1 MSIDQSK
8 IRNFCIIAHIDHG
21 KSTLADRIIEKTG
34 TLTSREMQAQ
44 VLDNMDLERER
55 GITIKSQA
63 VRIIYQAKDGE
74 EYIFNLIDTP
84 GHVDFNY
91 EVSRSLAACD
101 GAILVVDA
109 AQGVEAQTL
118 ANVYLA
124 LDHDLDVLPVINKID
139 LPSARPE
146 EVAQEIEDVI
156 GIEAMDAPRI
166 SAKTGLNIEEVLEQ
180 IVTKI
185 PAPAGDPKAPLKAL
199 IFDALYDSYKGVIVF
214 CRIKEGTVKVG
225 TKIKMMATGAEDL
238 VTEVG
243 YFGAG
248 QFIPCDELSAG
259 MVGYITASIKN
270 VKDTRVGDTIT
281 DAAEPITPEKQAEI
295 ERWLASQPK
304 HQPADSVTE
313 KRSNLLIVF
322 AESLES
328 WVLEKKV
335 DGKEIT
341 PCLNRLLK
349 EKSTLYAPNVL
360 TQVKG
365 GRSIDAQL
373 MICSGLLPLMS
384 GTYSSLYYDN
394 TFYTLQ
400 KAMRW
405 LKHSR
410 SYLLTIDKVSTWN
423 QGAVARSFGTDT
435 IISYHDFKMTEAF
448 GTHKRIGDASFF
460 KQCREKIERGEVW
473 KPGESVYMQFV
484 TYSGHA
490 PFKLP
495 NHLRTITFPA
505 SIPEKA
511 ADYMTTAHYTDKAIG
526 DFVAYLKTL
535 PQYKE
540 TIVVI
545 VGDHEGLASYRQ
557 ELVGNPACRGLVSD
571 KQLTPFIVLN
581 SPVGM
586 RYDKFMGQIDI
597 YPTLLNLMQLDAYRW
612 HGLGQSILDP
622 RKQGV
627 AVGSVMNVEGTG
639 SDKEVERLKEA
650 HTVSDYMLRYDW
662 LKRLD

>member
-1 MSIDQSK
+1 MRQQLWDKTAIIFAVGIFLTFVAFDVIWCMDTTFASFSFFETYATK
-8 IRNFCIIAHIDHG
+8 IIA
-21 KSTLADRIIEKTG
+21 TLALAG
-34 TLTSREMQAQ
+34 VYALTRCRWAQ
-44 VLDNMDLERER
+44 
-55 GITIKSQA
+55 I
-63 VRIIYQAKDGE
+63 
-74 EYIFNLIDTP
+74 
-84 GHVDFNY
+84 
-91 EVSRSLAACD
+91 
-101 GAILVVDA
+101 VVM
-109 AQGVEAQTL
+109 
-118 ANVYLA
+118 A
-124 LDHDLDVLPVINKID
+124 LLDVLLVANLMYFRTYYSAIPASSYLEAGNLADFKASVTDSLRWADIV
-139 LPSARPE
+139 LPLITIATAVMAFRYKTTKRQPLTAVLKWWAAPLAGFALLLTGVNLCKGGFHKSLRSVRQSAYLCS
-146 EVAQEIEDVI
+146 A
-156 GIEAMDAPRI
+156 DAP
-166 SAKTGLNIEEVLEQ
+166 
-180 IVTKI
+180 
-185 PAPAGDPKAPLKAL
+185 
-199 IFDALYDSYKGVIVF
+199 IFSVFGCIWYD
-214 CRIKEGTVKVG
+214 
-225 TKIKMMATGAEDL
+225 
-238 VTEVG
+238 
-243 YFGAG
+243 
-248 QFIPCDELSAG
+248 
-259 MVGYITASIKN
+259 
-270 VKDTRVGDTIT
+270 IT

-304 HQPADSVTE
+304 HQPANSVTE

-373 MICSGLLPLMS
+373 MSCSGLLPLMS

-400 KAMRW
+400 KAMRG

-460 KQCREKIERGEVW
+460 QQCREKIERGEVW

-495 NHLRTITFPA
+495 DHLRTITFPA

-627 AVGSVMNVEGTG
+627 AVGTG

>member
-1 MSIDQSK
+1 MRQQLWDKTAIIFAVGIFLTFVAFDVIWCMDTIFASFSFFETYATK
-8 IRNFCIIAHIDHG
+8 IIA
-21 KSTLADRIIEKTG
+21 TLALAG
-34 TLTSREMQAQ
+34 VYALTRCRWAQ
-44 VLDNMDLERER
+44 
-55 GITIKSQA
+55 I
-63 VRIIYQAKDGE
+63 
-74 EYIFNLIDTP
+74 
-84 GHVDFNY
+84 
-91 EVSRSLAACD
+91 
-101 GAILVVDA
+101 VVM
-109 AQGVEAQTL
+109 
-118 ANVYLA
+118 A
-124 LDHDLDVLPVINKID
+124 LLDVLLVANLMYFRTYYSAIPASSYLEAGNLADFKASVTDSLRWADIV
-139 LPSARPE
+139 LPLITIATAVMAFRYKTTKRQPLTAVLKWWAAPLAGFALLLTGVNLCKGGFHKSLRSVRQSAYLCS
-146 EVAQEIEDVI
+146 A
-156 GIEAMDAPRI
+156 DAP
-166 SAKTGLNIEEVLEQ
+166 
-180 IVTKI
+180 
-185 PAPAGDPKAPLKAL
+185 
-199 IFDALYDSYKGVIVF
+199 IFSVFGCIWYD
-214 CRIKEGTVKVG
+214 
-225 TKIKMMATGAEDL
+225 
-238 VTEVG
+238 
-243 YFGAG
+243 
-248 QFIPCDELSAG
+248 
-259 MVGYITASIKN
+259 
-270 VKDTRVGDTIT
+270 IT

-304 HQPADSVTE
+304 HQPANSVTE

-335 DGKEIT
+335 NGKEIT

-394 TFYTLQ
+394 TFYTIQ
-400 KAMRW
+400 KAMRG

-460 KQCREKIERGEVW
+460 QQCREKIERGEVW

-495 NHLRTITFPA
+495 DHLRTITFPA

-557 ELVGNPACRGLVSD
+557 ELVGNPACRGLVSE

>member
-1 MSIDQSK
+1 MRQQLWDKTAIIFAVGIFLTFVAFDVIWCMDTTFASFSFFETYATK
-8 IRNFCIIAHIDHG
+8 IIA
-21 KSTLADRIIEKTG
+21 TLALAG
-34 TLTSREMQAQ
+34 VYALTRCRWAQ
-44 VLDNMDLERER
+44 
-55 GITIKSQA
+55 I
-63 VRIIYQAKDGE
+63 
-74 EYIFNLIDTP
+74 
-84 GHVDFNY
+84 
-91 EVSRSLAACD
+91 
-101 GAILVVDA
+101 VVM
-109 AQGVEAQTL
+109 
-118 ANVYLA
+118 A
-124 LDHDLDVLPVINKID
+124 LLDVLLVANLMYFRTYYSAIPASSYLEAGNLADFKASVTDSLRWADIV
-139 LPSARPE
+139 LPLITIATAVMAFRYKTTKRQPLTAVLKWWAAPLAGFALLLTGVNLCKGGFHKSLRSVRQSAYLCS
-146 EVAQEIEDVI
+146 A
-156 GIEAMDAPRI
+156 DAP
-166 SAKTGLNIEEVLEQ
+166 
-180 IVTKI
+180 
-185 PAPAGDPKAPLKAL
+185 
-199 IFDALYDSYKGVIVF
+199 IFSVFGCIWYD
-214 CRIKEGTVKVG
+214 
-225 TKIKMMATGAEDL
+225 
-238 VTEVG
+238 
-243 YFGAG
+243 
-248 QFIPCDELSAG
+248 
-259 MVGYITASIKN
+259 
-270 VKDTRVGDTIT
+270 IT
-281 DAAEPITPEKQAEI
+281 DAAEPITPEKQVEI

-400 KAMRW
+400 KAMRG

-460 KQCREKIERGEVW
+460 QQCREKIERGEVW

-495 NHLRTITFPA
+495 DHLRTITFPA

-612 HGLGQSILDP
+612 HGLGQSILDQ

>member
-1 MSIDQSK
+1 MKQQLWDKTAIIFAVGIFLTFVAFDVIWCMDTTFASFSFFETYATK
-8 IRNFCIIAHIDHG
+8 IIA
-21 KSTLADRIIEKTG
+21 TLALAG
-34 TLTSREMQAQ
+34 VYALTRCRWAQ
-44 VLDNMDLERER
+44 
-55 GITIKSQA
+55 I
-63 VRIIYQAKDGE
+63 
-74 EYIFNLIDTP
+74 
-84 GHVDFNY
+84 
-91 EVSRSLAACD
+91 
-101 GAILVVDA
+101 VVM
-109 AQGVEAQTL
+109 
-118 ANVYLA
+118 A
-124 LDHDLDVLPVINKID
+124 LLDVLLVANLMYFRTYYSAIPASSYLEAGNLADFKASVTDSLRWADIV
-139 LPSARPE
+139 LPLITIATAVMAFRYKTTKRQPLTAVLKWWAAPLAGFALLLTGVNLCKGGFHKSLRSVRQSAYLCS
-146 EVAQEIEDVI
+146 A
-156 GIEAMDAPRI
+156 DAP
-166 SAKTGLNIEEVLEQ
+166 
-180 IVTKI
+180 
-185 PAPAGDPKAPLKAL
+185 
-199 IFDALYDSYKGVIVF
+199 IFSVFGCIWYD
-214 CRIKEGTVKVG
+214 
-225 TKIKMMATGAEDL
+225 
-238 VTEVG
+238 
-243 YFGAG
+243 
-248 QFIPCDELSAG
+248 
-259 MVGYITASIKN
+259 
-270 VKDTRVGDTIT
+270 IT
-281 DAAEPITPEKQAEI
+281 DDAEPITPEKQAEI

-400 KAMRW
+400 KAMRG

-460 KQCREKIERGEVW
+460 QQCREKIERGEVW

-495 NHLRTITFPA
+495 DHLRTITFPA

>member
-1 MSIDQSK
+1 MRQQLWDKTAIIFAVGIFLTFVAFDVIWCMDTTFASFSFFETYATK
-8 IRNFCIIAHIDHG
+8 IIA
-21 KSTLADRIIEKTG
+21 TLALASVYA
-34 TLTSREMQAQ
+34 LTRCRWAQ
-44 VLDNMDLERER
+44 
-55 GITIKSQA
+55 I
-63 VRIIYQAKDGE
+63 
-74 EYIFNLIDTP
+74 
-84 GHVDFNY
+84 
-91 EVSRSLAACD
+91 
-101 GAILVVDA
+101 VVM
-109 AQGVEAQTL
+109 
-118 ANVYLA
+118 A
-124 LDHDLDVLPVINKID
+124 LLDVLLVANLMYFRTYYSAIPASSYLEAGNLADFKASVTDSLRWADIV
-139 LPSARPE
+139 LPLITIATAVMAFRYKTTKRQPLTAVLKWWAAPLAGFALLLTGVNLCKGGFHKSLHSVRQSAYLCS
-146 EVAQEIEDVI
+146 A
-156 GIEAMDAPRI
+156 DAP
-166 SAKTGLNIEEVLEQ
+166 
-180 IVTKI
+180 
-185 PAPAGDPKAPLKAL
+185 
-199 IFDALYDSYKGVIVF
+199 IFSVFGCIWYD
-214 CRIKEGTVKVG
+214 
-225 TKIKMMATGAEDL
+225 
-238 VTEVG
+238 
-243 YFGAG
+243 
-248 QFIPCDELSAG
+248 
-259 MVGYITASIKN
+259 
-270 VKDTRVGDTIT
+270 IT

-400 KAMRW
+400 KAMRG

-460 KQCREKIERGEVW
+460 QQCREKIERGEVW

-495 NHLRTITFPA
+495 DHLRTITFPA

-627 AVGSVMNVEGTG
+627 AVGSVMNVEGSG

>member
-1 MSIDQSK
+1 MKQQLWDKTAIIFAVGIFLTFVAFDVIWCMDTTFASFSFFETYATK
-8 IRNFCIIAHIDHG
+8 IIA
-21 KSTLADRIIEKTG
+21 TLALAG
-34 TLTSREMQAQ
+34 VYALTRCRWAQ
-44 VLDNMDLERER
+44 
-55 GITIKSQA
+55 I
-63 VRIIYQAKDGE
+63 
-74 EYIFNLIDTP
+74 
-84 GHVDFNY
+84 
-91 EVSRSLAACD
+91 
-101 GAILVVDA
+101 VVM
-109 AQGVEAQTL
+109 
-118 ANVYLA
+118 A
-124 LDHDLDVLPVINKID
+124 LLDVLLVANLMYFRTYYSAIPASSYLEAGNLADFKASVTDSLRWADIV
-139 LPSARPE
+139 LPLITIATAVMAFRYKTTKRQPLTAVLKWWAAPLAGFALLLTGVNLCKGGFHKSLRSVRQSAYLCS
-146 EVAQEIEDVI
+146 A
-156 GIEAMDAPRI
+156 DAP
-166 SAKTGLNIEEVLEQ
+166 
-180 IVTKI
+180 
-185 PAPAGDPKAPLKAL
+185 
-199 IFDALYDSYKGVIVF
+199 IFSVFGCIWYD
-214 CRIKEGTVKVG
+214 
-225 TKIKMMATGAEDL
+225 
-238 VTEVG
+238 
-243 YFGAG
+243 
-248 QFIPCDELSAG
+248 
-259 MVGYITASIKN
+259 
-270 VKDTRVGDTIT
+270 IT

-304 HQPADSVTE
+304 HQPANSVTE

-322 AESLES
+322 AKSLES

-400 KAMRW
+400 KAMRG

-460 KQCREKIERGEVW
+460 QQCREKIERGEVW

-495 NHLRTITFPA
+495 DHLRTITFPA

>member
-1 MSIDQSK
+1 MRQQLWDKTAITFAVGIFLTFVAFDVIWCMDTTFASFSFFETYATK
-8 IRNFCIIAHIDHG
+8 IIA
-21 KSTLADRIIEKTG
+21 TLALAG
-34 TLTSREMQAQ
+34 VYALTRCRWAQ
-44 VLDNMDLERER
+44 
-55 GITIKSQA
+55 I
-63 VRIIYQAKDGE
+63 
-74 EYIFNLIDTP
+74 
-84 GHVDFNY
+84 
-91 EVSRSLAACD
+91 
-101 GAILVVDA
+101 VVM
-109 AQGVEAQTL
+109 
-118 ANVYLA
+118 A
-124 LDHDLDVLPVINKID
+124 LLDVLLVANLMYFRTYYSAIPASSYLEAGNLADFKASVTDSLRWADIVLPLITIATAVIAFRYKTTKRQPLTAVLKWWAAPLAGFALLLTGVNLCKGGFHKS
-139 LPSARPE
+139 LRSVRQSAYLCS
-146 EVAQEIEDVI
+146 A
-156 GIEAMDAPRI
+156 DAP
-166 SAKTGLNIEEVLEQ
+166 
-180 IVTKI
+180 
-185 PAPAGDPKAPLKAL
+185 
-199 IFDALYDSYKGVIVF
+199 IFSVFGCIWYD
-214 CRIKEGTVKVG
+214 
-225 TKIKMMATGAEDL
+225 
-238 VTEVG
+238 
-243 YFGAG
+243 
-248 QFIPCDELSAG
+248 
-259 MVGYITASIKN
+259 
-270 VKDTRVGDTIT
+270 IT

-400 KAMRW
+400 KAMRG

-460 KQCREKIERGEVW
+460 QQCREKIERGEVW

-495 NHLRTITFPA
+495 DHLRTITFPA

-627 AVGSVMNVEGTG
+627 AVGSVMNVEGTR

>member
-1 MSIDQSK
+1 MRQQLWDKTAIIFAVGIFLTFVAFDVIWCMDTTFASFSFFETYATK
-8 IRNFCIIAHIDHG
+8 IIA
-21 KSTLADRIIEKTG
+21 TLALAG
-34 TLTSREMQAQ
+34 VYALTRCRWAQ
-44 VLDNMDLERER
+44 
-55 GITIKSQA
+55 I
-63 VRIIYQAKDGE
+63 
-74 EYIFNLIDTP
+74 
-84 GHVDFNY
+84 
-91 EVSRSLAACD
+91 
-101 GAILVVDA
+101 VVM
-109 AQGVEAQTL
+109 
-118 ANVYLA
+118 A
-124 LDHDLDVLPVINKID
+124 LLDVLLVANLMYFRTYYSAIPASSYLEAGNLADFKASVTDSLRWADIV
-139 LPSARPE
+139 LPLITIATAVMAFRYKTTKRQPLTAVLKWWAAPLAGFAMLLTGVNLCKGGFHKSLRSVRQSAYLCS
-146 EVAQEIEDVI
+146 A
-156 GIEAMDAPRI
+156 DAP
-166 SAKTGLNIEEVLEQ
+166 
-180 IVTKI
+180 
-185 PAPAGDPKAPLKAL
+185 
-199 IFDALYDSYKGVIVF
+199 IFSVFGCIWYD
-214 CRIKEGTVKVG
+214 
-225 TKIKMMATGAEDL
+225 
-238 VTEVG
+238 
-243 YFGAG
+243 
-248 QFIPCDELSAG
+248 
-259 MVGYITASIKN
+259 
-270 VKDTRVGDTIT
+270 IT

-304 HQPADSVTE
+304 HQPANSVTE

-373 MICSGLLPLMS
+373 MICSRLLPLMS

-400 KAMRW
+400 KAMRG

-460 KQCREKIERGEVW
+460 QQCREKIERGEVW

-495 NHLRTITFPA
+495 DHLRTITFPA

>member
-1 MSIDQSK
+1 MRQQLWDKTAIIFAVGIFLTFVAFDVIWCMDTTFASFSFFETYATK
-8 IRNFCIIAHIDHG
+8 IIA
-21 KSTLADRIIEKTG
+21 TLALAG
-34 TLTSREMQAQ
+34 VYALTRCRWAQ
-44 VLDNMDLERER
+44 
-55 GITIKSQA
+55 I
-63 VRIIYQAKDGE
+63 
-74 EYIFNLIDTP
+74 
-84 GHVDFNY
+84 
-91 EVSRSLAACD
+91 
-101 GAILVVDA
+101 VVM
-109 AQGVEAQTL
+109 
-118 ANVYLA
+118 A
-124 LDHDLDVLPVINKID
+124 LLDVLLVANLMYFRTYYSAIPASSYLEAGNLADFKASVTDSLWWADIV
-139 LPSARPE
+139 LPLITIATAVMAFRYKTTKRQPLTAVLKWWAAPLAGFALLLTGVNLCKGGFHKSLRSVRQSAYLCS
-146 EVAQEIEDVI
+146 A
-156 GIEAMDAPRI
+156 DAP
-166 SAKTGLNIEEVLEQ
+166 
-180 IVTKI
+180 
-185 PAPAGDPKAPLKAL
+185 
-199 IFDALYDSYKGVIVF
+199 IFSVFGCIWYD
-214 CRIKEGTVKVG
+214 
-225 TKIKMMATGAEDL
+225 
-238 VTEVG
+238 
-243 YFGAG
+243 
-248 QFIPCDELSAG
+248 
-259 MVGYITASIKN
+259 
-270 VKDTRVGDTIT
+270 IT

-400 KAMRW
+400 KAMRG

-460 KQCREKIERGEVW
+460 QQCREKIERGEVW

-495 NHLRTITFPA
+495 DHLRTITFPA

>member
-1 MSIDQSK
+1 MRQQLWDKTSIVFAVGIFLTFVAFDVIWCMDTTFASFSFFETYATK
-8 IRNFCIIAHIDHG
+8 IIA
-21 KSTLADRIIEKTG
+21 TLALAG
-34 TLTSREMQAQ
+34 VYALTRCRWAQ
-44 VLDNMDLERER
+44 
-55 GITIKSQA
+55 I
-63 VRIIYQAKDGE
+63 
-74 EYIFNLIDTP
+74 
-84 GHVDFNY
+84 
-91 EVSRSLAACD
+91 
-101 GAILVVDA
+101 VVM
-109 AQGVEAQTL
+109 
-118 ANVYLA
+118 A
-124 LDHDLDVLPVINKID
+124 LLDVLLVAN
-139 LPSARPE
+139 LMYFRTYYSAIP
-146 EVAQEIEDVI
+146 ASSYL
-156 GIEAMDAPRI
+156 EAGNLADFKASVTDSLRWADIVLSLITIATAVMAFRYKTTKRQPLTAVLKWWAAPLAGFALLLTGVNLCKGGFHKSLRSVRQSAYLCSADAP
-166 SAKTGLNIEEVLEQ
+166 
-180 IVTKI
+180 
-185 PAPAGDPKAPLKAL
+185 
-199 IFDALYDSYKGVIVF
+199 IFSVFGCIWYD
-214 CRIKEGTVKVG
+214 
-225 TKIKMMATGAEDL
+225 
-238 VTEVG
+238 
-243 YFGAG
+243 
-248 QFIPCDELSAG
+248 
-259 MVGYITASIKN
+259 
-270 VKDTRVGDTIT
+270 IT

-400 KAMRW
+400 KAMRG

-460 KQCREKIERGEVW
+460 QQCREKIERGEVW

-495 NHLRTITFPA
+495 DHLRTITFPA

>member
-1 MSIDQSK
+1 MRQQLWDKTAIIFAVGIFLTFVAFDVIWCMDTTFASFSFFETYATK
-8 IRNFCIIAHIDHG
+8 IIA
-21 KSTLADRIIEKTG
+21 TLALAG
-34 TLTSREMQAQ
+34 VYALTRCRWAQ
-44 VLDNMDLERER
+44 IVVMALLNVLLVANLMYFRTYYSAIPASSYLEAGNLADFKASVTDSLRWADIVLPL
-55 GITIKSQA
+55 ITIATAVMAFRYKTTKRQPLTAVLKWWAAPLAGFALLLTGVNLCKGGFHKSLRS
-63 VRIIYQAKDGE
+63 VRQSA
-74 EYIFNLIDTP
+74 
-84 GHVDFNY
+84 
-91 EVSRSLAACD
+91 
-101 GAILVVDA
+101 
-109 AQGVEAQTL
+109 
-118 ANVYLA
+118 YLC
-124 LDHDLDVLPVINKID
+124 
-139 LPSARPE
+139 SA
-146 EVAQEIEDVI
+146 
-156 GIEAMDAPRI
+156 DAP
-166 SAKTGLNIEEVLEQ
+166 
-180 IVTKI
+180 
-185 PAPAGDPKAPLKAL
+185 
-199 IFDALYDSYKGVIVF
+199 IFSVFGCIWYD
-214 CRIKEGTVKVG
+214 
-225 TKIKMMATGAEDL
+225 
-238 VTEVG
+238 
-243 YFGAG
+243 
-248 QFIPCDELSAG
+248 
-259 MVGYITASIKN
+259 
-270 VKDTRVGDTIT
+270 IT

-328 WVLEKKV
+328 WVLEKEV

-400 KAMRW
+400 KAMRG

-460 KQCREKIERGEVW
+460 QQCREKIERGEVW

-650 HTVSDYMLRYDW
+650 HSVSDYMLRYDW

>member
-1 MSIDQSK
+1 MRQQLWDKTAIIFAVGIFLTFVAFDVIWCMDTTFASFSFFETYATK
-8 IRNFCIIAHIDHG
+8 IIA
-21 KSTLADRIIEKTG
+21 TLALAG
-34 TLTSREMQAQ
+34 VYALTRCRWAQ
-44 VLDNMDLERER
+44 
-55 GITIKSQA
+55 I
-63 VRIIYQAKDGE
+63 
-74 EYIFNLIDTP
+74 
-84 GHVDFNY
+84 
-91 EVSRSLAACD
+91 
-101 GAILVVDA
+101 VVM
-109 AQGVEAQTL
+109 
-118 ANVYLA
+118 A
-124 LDHDLDVLPVINKID
+124 LLDVLLVAN
-139 LPSARPE
+139 LMYFRTYYSAIP
-146 EVAQEIEDVI
+146 ASSYL
-156 GIEAMDAPRI
+156 EAGNLADFKASVTDSLRWADIVMPLITIATAVMAFRYKTTKRQPLTAVLKWWAAPLAGFALLLTGVNLCKGGFHKSLRSVRQSAYLCSADAP
-166 SAKTGLNIEEVLEQ
+166 
-180 IVTKI
+180 
-185 PAPAGDPKAPLKAL
+185 
-199 IFDALYDSYKGVIVF
+199 IFSVFGCIWYD
-214 CRIKEGTVKVG
+214 
-225 TKIKMMATGAEDL
+225 
-238 VTEVG
+238 
-243 YFGAG
+243 
-248 QFIPCDELSAG
+248 
-259 MVGYITASIKN
+259 
-270 VKDTRVGDTIT
+270 IT

-400 KAMRW
+400 KAMRG

-460 KQCREKIERGEVW
+460 QQCREKIERGEVW

-495 NHLRTITFPA
+495 DHLRTITFPA

>member
-1 MSIDQSK
+1 MRQQLWDKTAIIFAVGIFLTFVAFDVIWCMDTTFASFSFFETYATK
-8 IRNFCIIAHIDHG
+8 IIA
-21 KSTLADRIIEKTG
+21 TLALAG
-34 TLTSREMQAQ
+34 VYALTRCRWAQ
-44 VLDNMDLERER
+44 
-55 GITIKSQA
+55 I
-63 VRIIYQAKDGE
+63 
-74 EYIFNLIDTP
+74 
-84 GHVDFNY
+84 
-91 EVSRSLAACD
+91 
-101 GAILVVDA
+101 VVM
-109 AQGVEAQTL
+109 
-118 ANVYLA
+118 A
-124 LDHDLDVLPVINKID
+124 LLDVLLVAN
-139 LPSARPE
+139 LMYFRTYYSAIP
-146 EVAQEIEDVI
+146 ASSYL
-156 GIEAMDAPRI
+156 EAGNLADFKASVTDSLRWADIVMPLITIATAVMAFRYKTTKRQPLTAVLKWWAAPLAGFVLLLTGVNLCKGGFHKSLRSVRQSAYLCSADAP
-166 SAKTGLNIEEVLEQ
+166 
-180 IVTKI
+180 
-185 PAPAGDPKAPLKAL
+185 
-199 IFDALYDSYKGVIVF
+199 IFSVFGCIWYD
-214 CRIKEGTVKVG
+214 
-225 TKIKMMATGAEDL
+225 
-238 VTEVG
+238 
-243 YFGAG
+243 
-248 QFIPCDELSAG
+248 
-259 MVGYITASIKN
+259 
-270 VKDTRVGDTIT
+270 IT

-295 ERWLASQPK
+295 ELWLASQPK

-400 KAMRW
+400 KAMRG

-460 KQCREKIERGEVW
+460 QQCREKIERGEVW

-495 NHLRTITFPA
+495 DHLRTITFPA

>member
-1 MSIDQSK
+1 MRQQLWDKTAIIFAVGIFLTFVAFDVIWCMDTTFASFSFFETYATK
-8 IRNFCIIAHIDHG
+8 IIA
-21 KSTLADRIIEKTG
+21 TLALVG
-34 TLTSREMQAQ
+34 AYVLTRSRWAQ
-44 VLDNMDLERER
+44 
-55 GITIKSQA
+55 I
-63 VRIIYQAKDGE
+63 
-74 EYIFNLIDTP
+74 
-84 GHVDFNY
+84 
-91 EVSRSLAACD
+91 
-101 GAILVVDA
+101 VVM
-109 AQGVEAQTL
+109 
-118 ANVYLA
+118 A
-124 LDHDLDVLPVINKID
+124 LLDVLMVANLMYFRTYYSAIPASSYLEAGNLADFKASVTDSLRWADIV
-139 LPSARPE
+139 LPLITIATAVMAFRSKTTKRQPLTAVLKWWAAPLAGFALLLTGVNLCKGGFHKSLRSVRQSAYLCS
-146 EVAQEIEDVI
+146 A
-156 GIEAMDAPRI
+156 DAP
-166 SAKTGLNIEEVLEQ
+166 
-180 IVTKI
+180 
-185 PAPAGDPKAPLKAL
+185 
-199 IFDALYDSYKGVIVF
+199 IFSVFGCIWYD
-214 CRIKEGTVKVG
+214 
-225 TKIKMMATGAEDL
+225 
-238 VTEVG
+238 
-243 YFGAG
+243 
-248 QFIPCDELSAG
+248 
-259 MVGYITASIKN
+259 
-270 VKDTRVGDTIT
+270 IT

-400 KAMRW
+400 KAMRG

-460 KQCREKIERGEVW
+460 QQCREKIERGEVW

-495 NHLRTITFPA
+495 DHLRTITFPA

>member
-1 MSIDQSK
+1 MRQQLWDKTAIIFAVGIFLTFVAFDVIWWMDTTFASFSFFETYATK
-8 IRNFCIIAHIDHG
+8 IIA
-21 KSTLADRIIEKTG
+21 TLALAG
-34 TLTSREMQAQ
+34 VYALTRCRWAQ
-44 VLDNMDLERER
+44 
-55 GITIKSQA
+55 I
-63 VRIIYQAKDGE
+63 
-74 EYIFNLIDTP
+74 
-84 GHVDFNY
+84 
-91 EVSRSLAACD
+91 
-101 GAILVVDA
+101 VVM
-109 AQGVEAQTL
+109 
-118 ANVYLA
+118 A
-124 LDHDLDVLPVINKID
+124 LLDVLLVANLMYFRTYYSAIPASSYLEAGNLADFKASVTDSLRWADIV
-139 LPSARPE
+139 LPLITIATAVMAFRYKTTKRQPLTAVLKWWAAPLAGFALLLTGVNLCKGGFHKSLRSVRQSAYLCS
-146 EVAQEIEDVI
+146 A
-156 GIEAMDAPRI
+156 DAP
-166 SAKTGLNIEEVLEQ
+166 
-180 IVTKI
+180 
-185 PAPAGDPKAPLKAL
+185 
-199 IFDALYDSYKGVIVF
+199 IFSVFGCIWYD
-214 CRIKEGTVKVG
+214 
-225 TKIKMMATGAEDL
+225 
-238 VTEVG
+238 
-243 YFGAG
+243 
-248 QFIPCDELSAG
+248 
-259 MVGYITASIKN
+259 
-270 VKDTRVGDTIT
+270 IT

-304 HQPADSVTE
+304 HQPANSVTE

-400 KAMRW
+400 KAMRG

-460 KQCREKIERGEVW
+460 QQCREKIERGEVW

-495 NHLRTITFPA
+495 DHLRTITFPA

>member
-1 MSIDQSK
+1 MRQQLWDKTAIIFAVGIFLTFVAFDVIWCMDTTFASFSFFETYATK
-8 IRNFCIIAHIDHG
+8 IIA
-21 KSTLADRIIEKTG
+21 TLALAG
-34 TLTSREMQAQ
+34 VYALTRSRWAQ
-44 VLDNMDLERER
+44 
-55 GITIKSQA
+55 I
-63 VRIIYQAKDGE
+63 
-74 EYIFNLIDTP
+74 
-84 GHVDFNY
+84 
-91 EVSRSLAACD
+91 
-101 GAILVVDA
+101 VVM
-109 AQGVEAQTL
+109 
-118 ANVYLA
+118 A
-124 LDHDLDVLPVINKID
+124 LLDVLLVAN
-139 LPSARPE
+139 LMYFRTYYSAIP
-146 EVAQEIEDVI
+146 ASSYL
-156 GIEAMDAPRI
+156 EAGNLADFKASVTDSLRWADIVLLLISIATAVMAFRYKTTKRQPLTAVLKWWAAPLAGFALLLTGVNLCKGGFHKSLRSVRQSAYLCSADAP
-166 SAKTGLNIEEVLEQ
+166 
-180 IVTKI
+180 
-185 PAPAGDPKAPLKAL
+185 
-199 IFDALYDSYKGVIVF
+199 IFSVFGCIWYD
-214 CRIKEGTVKVG
+214 
-225 TKIKMMATGAEDL
+225 
-238 VTEVG
+238 
-243 YFGAG
+243 
-248 QFIPCDELSAG
+248 
-259 MVGYITASIKN
+259 
-270 VKDTRVGDTIT
+270 IT

-400 KAMRW
+400 KAMRG

-460 KQCREKIERGEVW
+460 QQCREKIERGEAW

-495 NHLRTITFPA
+495 DHLRTITFPA

>member
-1 MSIDQSK
+1 MRQQLWDKTAIVFAVGIFLTFVAFDVIWCMDTTFASFSFFETYATK
-8 IRNFCIIAHIDHG
+8 IIA
-21 KSTLADRIIEKTG
+21 TLALAG
-34 TLTSREMQAQ
+34 VYALTRCRWAQ
-44 VLDNMDLERER
+44 
-55 GITIKSQA
+55 I
-63 VRIIYQAKDGE
+63 
-74 EYIFNLIDTP
+74 
-84 GHVDFNY
+84 
-91 EVSRSLAACD
+91 
-101 GAILVVDA
+101 VVM
-109 AQGVEAQTL
+109 
-118 ANVYLA
+118 A
-124 LDHDLDVLPVINKID
+124 LLDVLLVANLMYFRTYYSAIPASSYLEAGNLADFKASVTDSLRWADIV
-139 LPSARPE
+139 LPLISIATAVMAFRYKTTKRQPLTAVLKWWAAPLAGFALLLTGVNLCKGGFHKSLRSVRQSAYLCS
-146 EVAQEIEDVI
+146 A
-156 GIEAMDAPRI
+156 DAP
-166 SAKTGLNIEEVLEQ
+166 
-180 IVTKI
+180 
-185 PAPAGDPKAPLKAL
+185 
-199 IFDALYDSYKGVIVF
+199 IFSVFGCIWYD
-214 CRIKEGTVKVG
+214 
-225 TKIKMMATGAEDL
+225 
-238 VTEVG
+238 
-243 YFGAG
+243 
-248 QFIPCDELSAG
+248 
-259 MVGYITASIKN
+259 
-270 VKDTRVGDTIT
+270 IT

-400 KAMRW
+400 KAMRE

-460 KQCREKIERGEVW
+460 QQCREKIERGEVW

-495 NHLRTITFPA
+495 DHLRTITFPA

-650 HTVSDYMLRYDW
+650 HTVSDYMLRYNW

>member
-1 MSIDQSK
+1 MRQQLWDKTAIIFAVGIFLTFVAFDVIWCMDTTFASFSFFETYATK
-8 IRNFCIIAHIDHG
+8 IIA
-21 KSTLADRIIEKTG
+21 TLALAG
-34 TLTSREMQAQ
+34 VYALTRCRWAQ
-44 VLDNMDLERER
+44 
-55 GITIKSQA
+55 I
-63 VRIIYQAKDGE
+63 
-74 EYIFNLIDTP
+74 
-84 GHVDFNY
+84 
-91 EVSRSLAACD
+91 
-101 GAILVVDA
+101 VVM
-109 AQGVEAQTL
+109 
-118 ANVYLA
+118 A
-124 LDHDLDVLPVINKID
+124 LLDVLLVANLMYFRTYYSAIPASSYLEAGNLADFKASVTDSLRWADIV
-139 LPSARPE
+139 LPLITIATAVMAFRSKTTKRQPLTAVLKWWAAPLAGFALLLTGVNLCKGGFHKSLCSVRQSAYLCS
-146 EVAQEIEDVI
+146 A
-156 GIEAMDAPRI
+156 DAP
-166 SAKTGLNIEEVLEQ
+166 
-180 IVTKI
+180 
-185 PAPAGDPKAPLKAL
+185 
-199 IFDALYDSYKGVIVF
+199 IFSVFGCIWYD
-214 CRIKEGTVKVG
+214 
-225 TKIKMMATGAEDL
+225 
-238 VTEVG
+238 
-243 YFGAG
+243 
-248 QFIPCDELSAG
+248 
-259 MVGYITASIKN
+259 
-270 VKDTRVGDTIT
+270 IT

-341 PCLNRLLK
+341 PCLNSLLK

-400 KAMRW
+400 KAMRG

-460 KQCREKIERGEVW
+460 QQCREKIERGEVW

-495 NHLRTITFPA
+495 DHLRTITFPA

>member
-1 MSIDQSK
+1 MRQQLWDKTAIIFAVGIFLTFVAFDVIWCMDTTFASFSFFETYATK
-8 IRNFCIIAHIDHG
+8 IIA
-21 KSTLADRIIEKTG
+21 TLALVG
-34 TLTSREMQAQ
+34 VYALTRCRWAQ
-44 VLDNMDLERER
+44 
-55 GITIKSQA
+55 I
-63 VRIIYQAKDGE
+63 
-74 EYIFNLIDTP
+74 
-84 GHVDFNY
+84 
-91 EVSRSLAACD
+91 
-101 GAILVVDA
+101 VVM
-109 AQGVEAQTL
+109 
-118 ANVYLA
+118 A
-124 LDHDLDVLPVINKID
+124 LLDVLLVANLMYFRTYYSAIPASSYLEAGNLADFKASVTDSLRWADIV
-139 LPSARPE
+139 LPLITIATAVMAFRYKTTKRQPLTAVLKWWAAPLAGFALLLTGVNLCKGGFHKSLRSVRQSAYLCS
-146 EVAQEIEDVI
+146 A
-156 GIEAMDAPRI
+156 DAP
-166 SAKTGLNIEEVLEQ
+166 
-180 IVTKI
+180 
-185 PAPAGDPKAPLKAL
+185 
-199 IFDALYDSYKGVIVF
+199 IFSVFGCIWYD
-214 CRIKEGTVKVG
+214 
-225 TKIKMMATGAEDL
+225 
-238 VTEVG
+238 
-243 YFGAG
+243 
-248 QFIPCDELSAG
+248 
-259 MVGYITASIKN
+259 
-270 VKDTRVGDTIT
+270 IT
-281 DAAEPITPEKQAEI
+281 DAAEPITPEKQTEI

-400 KAMRW
+400 KAMRG

-460 KQCREKIERGEVW
+460 QQCQEKIERGEVW

-495 NHLRTITFPA
+495 DHLRTITFPA

>member
-1 MSIDQSK
+1 MRQQLWDKTAIIFAVGIFLTFVAFDVIWCMDTTFASFSFFETYATK
-8 IRNFCIIAHIDHG
+8 IIA
-21 KSTLADRIIEKTG
+21 TLALAG
-34 TLTSREMQAQ
+34 VYALTRCRWAQ
-44 VLDNMDLERER
+44 
-55 GITIKSQA
+55 I
-63 VRIIYQAKDGE
+63 
-74 EYIFNLIDTP
+74 
-84 GHVDFNY
+84 
-91 EVSRSLAACD
+91 
-101 GAILVVDA
+101 VVM
-109 AQGVEAQTL
+109 
-118 ANVYLA
+118 A
-124 LDHDLDVLPVINKID
+124 LLDVLLVANLMYFRTYYSAIPASSYLEAGNLADFKASVTDSLRWADIV
-139 LPSARPE
+139 LPLITIATAVMAFRYKTTKRQPLTAVLKWWAAPLAGFALLLTGVNLCKGGFHKSLRSVRQSAYLCS
-146 EVAQEIEDVI
+146 A
-156 GIEAMDAPRI
+156 DAP
-166 SAKTGLNIEEVLEQ
+166 
-180 IVTKI
+180 
-185 PAPAGDPKAPLKAL
+185 
-199 IFDALYDSYKGVIVF
+199 IFSVFGCIWYD
-214 CRIKEGTVKVG
+214 
-225 TKIKMMATGAEDL
+225 
-238 VTEVG
+238 
-243 YFGAG
+243 
-248 QFIPCDELSAG
+248 
-259 MVGYITASIKN
+259 
-270 VKDTRVGDTIT
+270 IT

-400 KAMRW
+400 KAMRG

-460 KQCREKIERGEVW
+460 QQCREKIERGEVW

-495 NHLRTITFPA
+495 DHLRTITLPA

-650 HTVSDYMLRYDW
+650 HTVSYYILRYDW

>member
-1 MSIDQSK
+1 MRQQLWDKTAIIFAVGIFLTFVAFDVIWCMDTTFASFSFFETYATK
-8 IRNFCIIAHIDHG
+8 IIA
-21 KSTLADRIIEKTG
+21 TLALAG
-34 TLTSREMQAQ
+34 VYALTRCRWAQ
-44 VLDNMDLERER
+44 
-55 GITIKSQA
+55 I
-63 VRIIYQAKDGE
+63 
-74 EYIFNLIDTP
+74 
-84 GHVDFNY
+84 
-91 EVSRSLAACD
+91 
-101 GAILVVDA
+101 VVM
-109 AQGVEAQTL
+109 
-118 ANVYLA
+118 A
-124 LDHDLDVLPVINKID
+124 LLDVLLVANLMYFRTYYSAIPASSYLEAGNLADFKASVTDSLRWADIV
-139 LPSARPE
+139 LPLITIATAVMAFRYKTTKRQPLTAVLKWWAAPLAGFALLLTGVNLCKGGFHKSLRSVRQSAYLCS
-146 EVAQEIEDVI
+146 A
-156 GIEAMDAPRI
+156 DAP
-166 SAKTGLNIEEVLEQ
+166 
-180 IVTKI
+180 
-185 PAPAGDPKAPLKAL
+185 
-199 IFDALYDSYKGVIVF
+199 IFSVFGCIWYD
-214 CRIKEGTVKVG
+214 
-225 TKIKMMATGAEDL
+225 
-238 VTEVG
+238 
-243 YFGAG
+243 
-248 QFIPCDELSAG
+248 
-259 MVGYITASIKN
+259 
-270 VKDTRVGDTIT
+270 IT

-400 KAMRW
+400 KAMRG

-460 KQCREKIERGEVW
+460 QQCQEKIERGEVW

-495 NHLRTITFPA
+495 DHLRTITFPA

-597 YPTLLNLMQLDAYRW
+597 YPTLLNLMQLNAYRW

>member
-1 MSIDQSK
+1 MRQQLWDKTSIVFAVGIFLTFVAFDVIWCMDTTFASFSFFETYATK
-8 IRNFCIIAHIDHG
+8 IIA
-21 KSTLADRIIEKTG
+21 TLALAG
-34 TLTSREMQAQ
+34 VYALTRCRWAQ
-44 VLDNMDLERER
+44 
-55 GITIKSQA
+55 I
-63 VRIIYQAKDGE
+63 
-74 EYIFNLIDTP
+74 
-84 GHVDFNY
+84 
-91 EVSRSLAACD
+91 
-101 GAILVVDA
+101 VVM
-109 AQGVEAQTL
+109 
-118 ANVYLA
+118 A
-124 LDHDLDVLPVINKID
+124 LLDVLLVANLMYFRTYYSAIPASSYLEAGNLADFKASVTDSLRWADIV
-139 LPSARPE
+139 LPLITIATAVMAFRYKTTKRQPLTAVLKWWAAPLAGFALLLTGVNLCKGGFHKSLRSVRQSAYLCS
-146 EVAQEIEDVI
+146 A
-156 GIEAMDAPRI
+156 DAP
-166 SAKTGLNIEEVLEQ
+166 
-180 IVTKI
+180 
-185 PAPAGDPKAPLKAL
+185 
-199 IFDALYDSYKGVIVF
+199 IFSVFGCIWYD
-214 CRIKEGTVKVG
+214 
-225 TKIKMMATGAEDL
+225 
-238 VTEVG
+238 
-243 YFGAG
+243 
-248 QFIPCDELSAG
+248 
-259 MVGYITASIKN
+259 
-270 VKDTRVGDTIT
+270 IT

-304 HQPADSVTE
+304 HQPADNVTE

-400 KAMRW
+400 KAMRG

-460 KQCREKIERGEVW
+460 QQCREKIERSEVW

-495 NHLRTITFPA
+495 DHLRTITFPA

>member
-1 MSIDQSK
+1 MRQQLWDKTSIVFAVGIFLTFVAFDVIWCMDTTFASFSFFETYATK
-8 IRNFCIIAHIDHG
+8 IIA
-21 KSTLADRIIEKTG
+21 TLALAG
-34 TLTSREMQAQ
+34 VYALTRCRWAQ
-44 VLDNMDLERER
+44 
-55 GITIKSQA
+55 I
-63 VRIIYQAKDGE
+63 
-74 EYIFNLIDTP
+74 
-84 GHVDFNY
+84 
-91 EVSRSLAACD
+91 
-101 GAILVVDA
+101 VVM
-109 AQGVEAQTL
+109 
-118 ANVYLA
+118 A
-124 LDHDLDVLPVINKID
+124 LLDVLLVANLMYFRTYYSAIPASSYLEAGNLADFKASVTDSLRWADIV
-139 LPSARPE
+139 LPLITIATAVMAFRYKTTKRQPLTAVLKWWAAPLAGFALLLTGVNLCKGGFHKSLRSVRQSAYLCS
-146 EVAQEIEDVI
+146 A
-156 GIEAMDAPRI
+156 DAP
-166 SAKTGLNIEEVLEQ
+166 
-180 IVTKI
+180 
-185 PAPAGDPKAPLKAL
+185 
-199 IFDALYDSYKGVIVF
+199 IFSVFGCIWYD
-214 CRIKEGTVKVG
+214 
-225 TKIKMMATGAEDL
+225 
-238 VTEVG
+238 
-243 YFGAG
+243 
-248 QFIPCDELSAG
+248 
-259 MVGYITASIKN
+259 
-270 VKDTRVGDTIT
+270 IT

-341 PCLNRLLK
+341 PCLNSLLK

-400 KAMRW
+400 KAMRG

-460 KQCREKIERGEVW
+460 QQCREKIERGEVW

-495 NHLRTITFPA
+495 DHLRTITFPA

-557 ELVGNPACRGLVSD
+557 ELVGNPACHGLVSD

-627 AVGSVMNVEGTG
+627 AVGSVMNVEGSG

>member
-1 MSIDQSK
+1 MDTTFASFSFFETYATK
-8 IRNFCIIAHIDHG
+8 IIA
-21 KSTLADRIIEKTG
+21 TLALAG
-34 TLTSREMQAQ
+34 VYALTRCRWAQ
-44 VLDNMDLERER
+44 
-55 GITIKSQA
+55 I
-63 VRIIYQAKDGE
+63 
-74 EYIFNLIDTP
+74 
-84 GHVDFNY
+84 
-91 EVSRSLAACD
+91 
-101 GAILVVDA
+101 VVM
-109 AQGVEAQTL
+109 
-118 ANVYLA
+118 A
-124 LDHDLDVLPVINKID
+124 LLDVLLVANLMYFRTYYSAIPASSYLEAGNLADFKASVTDSLRWADIV
-139 LPSARPE
+139 LPLITIATAVMAFRYKTTKRQPLTAVLKWWAAPLAGFALLLTGVNLCKGGFHKSLRSVRQSAYLCS
-146 EVAQEIEDVI
+146 A
-156 GIEAMDAPRI
+156 DAP
-166 SAKTGLNIEEVLEQ
+166 
-180 IVTKI
+180 
-185 PAPAGDPKAPLKAL
+185 
-199 IFDALYDSYKGVIVF
+199 IFSVFGCIWYD
-214 CRIKEGTVKVG
+214 
-225 TKIKMMATGAEDL
+225 
-238 VTEVG
+238 
-243 YFGAG
+243 
-248 QFIPCDELSAG
+248 
-259 MVGYITASIKN
+259 
-270 VKDTRVGDTIT
+270 IT

-295 ERWLASQPK
+295 ELWLASQPK

-400 KAMRW
+400 KAMRG

-460 KQCREKIERGEVW
+460 QQCREKIERGEVW

-495 NHLRTITFPA
+495 DHLRTITFPA

>member
-1 MSIDQSK
+1 MRQQLWDKTAIIFAVGIFLTFVAFDVIWCMDTTFASFSFFETYATK
-8 IRNFCIIAHIDHG
+8 IIA
-21 KSTLADRIIEKTG
+21 TLALAG
-34 TLTSREMQAQ
+34 VYALTRCRWAQ
-44 VLDNMDLERER
+44 
-55 GITIKSQA
+55 I
-63 VRIIYQAKDGE
+63 
-74 EYIFNLIDTP
+74 
-84 GHVDFNY
+84 
-91 EVSRSLAACD
+91 
-101 GAILVVDA
+101 VVM
-109 AQGVEAQTL
+109 
-118 ANVYLA
+118 A
-124 LDHDLDVLPVINKID
+124 LLDVLLVANLMYFRTYYSAIPASSYLEAGNLADFKASVTDSLRWADIV
-139 LPSARPE
+139 LPLITIATAVMAFRYKTTKRQPLTAVLKWWAAPLAGFALLLTGVNLCKGGFHKSLRSVRQSAYLCS
-146 EVAQEIEDVI
+146 A
-156 GIEAMDAPRI
+156 DAP
-166 SAKTGLNIEEVLEQ
+166 
-180 IVTKI
+180 
-185 PAPAGDPKAPLKAL
+185 
-199 IFDALYDSYKGVIVF
+199 IFSVFGCIWYD
-214 CRIKEGTVKVG
+214 
-225 TKIKMMATGAEDL
+225 
-238 VTEVG
+238 
-243 YFGAG
+243 
-248 QFIPCDELSAG
+248 
-259 MVGYITASIKN
+259 
-270 VKDTRVGDTIT
+270 IT
-281 DAAEPITPEKQAEI
+281 DAAEPITPEKQTEI

-400 KAMRW
+400 KAMRG

-460 KQCREKIERGEVW
+460 QQCREKIERGEVW

-495 NHLRTITFPA
+495 DHLRTITFPA

>member
-1 MSIDQSK
+1 MRQQLWDKTSIVFAVGIFLTFVAFDVIWCMDTTFASFSFFETYATK
-8 IRNFCIIAHIDHG
+8 IIA
-21 KSTLADRIIEKTG
+21 TLALAG
-34 TLTSREMQAQ
+34 VYALTRCRWAQ
-44 VLDNMDLERER
+44 
-55 GITIKSQA
+55 I
-63 VRIIYQAKDGE
+63 
-74 EYIFNLIDTP
+74 
-84 GHVDFNY
+84 
-91 EVSRSLAACD
+91 
-101 GAILVVDA
+101 VVM
-109 AQGVEAQTL
+109 
-118 ANVYLA
+118 A
-124 LDHDLDVLPVINKID
+124 LLDVLLVAN
-139 LPSARPE
+139 LMYFRTYYSAIP
-146 EVAQEIEDVI
+146 ASSYL
-156 GIEAMDAPRI
+156 EAGNLADFKASVTDSLRWADIVLLLISIATAVMAFRYKTTKRQPLTAVLKWWAAPLAGFALLLTGVNLCKGGFHKSLRSVRQSAYLCSADAP
-166 SAKTGLNIEEVLEQ
+166 
-180 IVTKI
+180 
-185 PAPAGDPKAPLKAL
+185 
-199 IFDALYDSYKGVIVF
+199 IFSVFGCIWYD
-214 CRIKEGTVKVG
+214 
-225 TKIKMMATGAEDL
+225 
-238 VTEVG
+238 
-243 YFGAG
+243 
-248 QFIPCDELSAG
+248 
-259 MVGYITASIKN
+259 
-270 VKDTRVGDTIT
+270 IT

-400 KAMRW
+400 KAMRG

-460 KQCREKIERGEVW
+460 QQCREKIERGEVW

-495 NHLRTITFPA
+495 DHLRTITFPA

-597 YPTLLNLMQLDAYRW
+597 YPTLLNLMQLDTYRW

>member
-1 MSIDQSK
+1 MRQQLWDKTAIIFAVGIFLTFVAFDVIWCMDTTFASFSFFETYATK
-8 IRNFCIIAHIDHG
+8 IIA
-21 KSTLADRIIEKTG
+21 TLALAG
-34 TLTSREMQAQ
+34 VYALTRCRWAQ
-44 VLDNMDLERER
+44 
-55 GITIKSQA
+55 I
-63 VRIIYQAKDGE
+63 
-74 EYIFNLIDTP
+74 
-84 GHVDFNY
+84 
-91 EVSRSLAACD
+91 
-101 GAILVVDA
+101 VVM
-109 AQGVEAQTL
+109 
-118 ANVYLA
+118 A
-124 LDHDLDVLPVINKID
+124 LLDVLLVANLMYFRTYYSAIPASSYLEAGNLADFKASVTDSLRWADIV
-139 LPSARPE
+139 LPLITIATAVMAFRYKTTKRQPLTAVLKWWAVPLAGFALLLTGVNLCKGGFHKSLRSVRQSAYLCS
-146 EVAQEIEDVI
+146 A
-156 GIEAMDAPRI
+156 DAP
-166 SAKTGLNIEEVLEQ
+166 
-180 IVTKI
+180 
-185 PAPAGDPKAPLKAL
+185 
-199 IFDALYDSYKGVIVF
+199 IFSVFGCIWYD
-214 CRIKEGTVKVG
+214 
-225 TKIKMMATGAEDL
+225 
-238 VTEVG
+238 
-243 YFGAG
+243 
-248 QFIPCDELSAG
+248 
-259 MVGYITASIKN
+259 
-270 VKDTRVGDTIT
+270 IT
-281 DAAEPITPEKQAEI
+281 DAVEPITPEKQAEI

-400 KAMRW
+400 KAMRG

-460 KQCREKIERGEVW
+460 QQCREMIERGEVW

-495 NHLRTITFPA
+495 DHLRTITFPA

>member
-1 MSIDQSK
+1 MRQQLWDKTAIIFAVGIFLTFVAFDVIWCMDTTFASFSFIETYATK
-8 IRNFCIIAHIDHG
+8 IIA
-21 KSTLADRIIEKTG
+21 TLALAG
-34 TLTSREMQAQ
+34 VYALTRCRWAQ
-44 VLDNMDLERER
+44 
-55 GITIKSQA
+55 I
-63 VRIIYQAKDGE
+63 
-74 EYIFNLIDTP
+74 
-84 GHVDFNY
+84 
-91 EVSRSLAACD
+91 
-101 GAILVVDA
+101 VVM
-109 AQGVEAQTL
+109 
-118 ANVYLA
+118 A
-124 LDHDLDVLPVINKID
+124 LLDVLLVANLMYFRTYYSAIPASSYLEAGNLADFKASVTDSLRWADIV
-139 LPSARPE
+139 LPLITIATAVMAFRYKTTKRQPLTAVLKWWAAPLAGFALLLTGVNLCKGGFHKSLRSVRQSAYLCS
-146 EVAQEIEDVI
+146 A
-156 GIEAMDAPRI
+156 DAP
-166 SAKTGLNIEEVLEQ
+166 
-180 IVTKI
+180 
-185 PAPAGDPKAPLKAL
+185 
-199 IFDALYDSYKGVIVF
+199 IFSVFGCIWYD
-214 CRIKEGTVKVG
+214 
-225 TKIKMMATGAEDL
+225 
-238 VTEVG
+238 
-243 YFGAG
+243 
-248 QFIPCDELSAG
+248 
-259 MVGYITASIKN
+259 
-270 VKDTRVGDTIT
+270 IT
-281 DAAEPITPEKQAEI
+281 DAAEPITPEKQTEI

-341 PCLNRLLK
+341 PYLNRLLK

-400 KAMRW
+400 KAMRG

-460 KQCREKIERGEVW
+460 QQCREKIERGEVW

-495 NHLRTITFPA
+495 DHLRTITFPA

>member
-1 MSIDQSK
+1 MRQQLWDKTAIIFAVGIFLTFVAFDVIWCMDTTFASFSFFETYATK
-8 IRNFCIIAHIDHG
+8 IIA
-21 KSTLADRIIEKTG
+21 TLALAG
-34 TLTSREMQAQ
+34 VYALTRCRWAQ
-44 VLDNMDLERER
+44 
-55 GITIKSQA
+55 I
-63 VRIIYQAKDGE
+63 
-74 EYIFNLIDTP
+74 
-84 GHVDFNY
+84 
-91 EVSRSLAACD
+91 
-101 GAILVVDA
+101 VVM
-109 AQGVEAQTL
+109 
-118 ANVYLA
+118 A
-124 LDHDLDVLPVINKID
+124 LLDVLLVANLMYFRTYYSAIPASSYLEAGNLADFKASVTDSLRWADIV
-139 LPSARPE
+139 LPLITIATAVMAFRYKTTKRQPLTAVLKWWAAPLAGFALLLTGVNLCKGGFHKSLRSVRQSAYLCS
-146 EVAQEIEDVI
+146 A
-156 GIEAMDAPRI
+156 DAP
-166 SAKTGLNIEEVLEQ
+166 
-180 IVTKI
+180 
-185 PAPAGDPKAPLKAL
+185 
-199 IFDALYDSYKGVIVF
+199 IFSVFGCIWYD
-214 CRIKEGTVKVG
+214 
-225 TKIKMMATGAEDL
+225 
-238 VTEVG
+238 
-243 YFGAG
+243 
-248 QFIPCDELSAG
+248 
-259 MVGYITASIKN
+259 
-270 VKDTRVGDTIT
+270 IT

-400 KAMRW
+400 KAMRG

-460 KQCREKIERGEVW
+460 QQCREKIERGEVW
-473 KPGESVYMQFV
+473 KPGESIYMQFV

-495 NHLRTITFPA
+495 DHLRTITFPA

>member
-1 MSIDQSK
+1 MRQQLWDKTAIIFAVGIFLTFVAFDVIWCMDTTFASFSFFETYATK
-8 IRNFCIIAHIDHG
+8 IIA
-21 KSTLADRIIEKTG
+21 TLALAG
-34 TLTSREMQAQ
+34 VYALTRCRWAQ
-44 VLDNMDLERER
+44 
-55 GITIKSQA
+55 I
-63 VRIIYQAKDGE
+63 
-74 EYIFNLIDTP
+74 
-84 GHVDFNY
+84 
-91 EVSRSLAACD
+91 
-101 GAILVVDA
+101 VVM
-109 AQGVEAQTL
+109 
-118 ANVYLA
+118 A
-124 LDHDLDVLPVINKID
+124 LLDVLLVANLMYFRTYYSAIPASSYLEAGNLADFKASVTDSLRWADIV
-139 LPSARPE
+139 LPLITIATAVMAFRYKTTKRQPLTAVLKWWAAPLAGFALLLTGVNLCKGGFHKSLRSVRQSAYLCS
-146 EVAQEIEDVI
+146 A
-156 GIEAMDAPRI
+156 DAP
-166 SAKTGLNIEEVLEQ
+166 
-180 IVTKI
+180 
-185 PAPAGDPKAPLKAL
+185 
-199 IFDALYDSYKGVIVF
+199 IFSVFGCIWYD
-214 CRIKEGTVKVG
+214 
-225 TKIKMMATGAEDL
+225 
-238 VTEVG
+238 
-243 YFGAG
+243 
-248 QFIPCDELSAG
+248 
-259 MVGYITASIKN
+259 
-270 VKDTRVGDTIT
+270 IT

-400 KAMRW
+400 KAMRG

-460 KQCREKIERGEVW
+460 QQCREKIERGEVW

-495 NHLRTITFPA
+495 DHLRTITFPA

-526 DFVAYLKTL
+526 DFVTYLKTL

-650 HTVSDYMLRYDW
+650 HSVSDYMLRYDW

>member
-1 MSIDQSK
+1 MKQQLWDKTAIIFAVGIFLTFVAFDVIWCMDTTFASFSFFETYATK
-8 IRNFCIIAHIDHG
+8 IIA
-21 KSTLADRIIEKTG
+21 TLALAG
-34 TLTSREMQAQ
+34 VYALTRCRWAQ
-44 VLDNMDLERER
+44 
-55 GITIKSQA
+55 I
-63 VRIIYQAKDGE
+63 
-74 EYIFNLIDTP
+74 
-84 GHVDFNY
+84 
-91 EVSRSLAACD
+91 
-101 GAILVVDA
+101 VVM
-109 AQGVEAQTL
+109 
-118 ANVYLA
+118 A
-124 LDHDLDVLPVINKID
+124 LLDVLLVANLMYFRTYYSAIPASSYLEAGNLADFKASVTDSLRWADIV
-139 LPSARPE
+139 LPLITIATAVMAFRYKTTKRQPLTAVLKWWAAPLAGFALLLTGVNLCKGGFHKSLRSVRQSAYLCS
-146 EVAQEIEDVI
+146 A
-156 GIEAMDAPRI
+156 DAP
-166 SAKTGLNIEEVLEQ
+166 
-180 IVTKI
+180 
-185 PAPAGDPKAPLKAL
+185 
-199 IFDALYDSYKGVIVF
+199 IFSVFGCIWYD
-214 CRIKEGTVKVG
+214 
-225 TKIKMMATGAEDL
+225 
-238 VTEVG
+238 
-243 YFGAG
+243 
-248 QFIPCDELSAG
+248 
-259 MVGYITASIKN
+259 
-270 VKDTRVGDTIT
+270 IT

-304 HQPADSVTE
+304 HQPANSVTE

-322 AESLES
+322 VESLES

-400 KAMRW
+400 KAMRG

-460 KQCREKIERGEVW
+460 QQCREKIERGEVW

-495 NHLRTITFPA
+495 DHLRTITFPA

-511 ADYMTTAHYTDKAIG
+511 VDYMTTAHYTDKAIG

>member
-1 MSIDQSK
+1 MRQQLWDKTAIIFAVGIFLTFVAFDVIWCMDTTFASFSFFETYATK
-8 IRNFCIIAHIDHG
+8 IIA
-21 KSTLADRIIEKTG
+21 TLALAG
-34 TLTSREMQAQ
+34 VYALTRYRWAQ
-44 VLDNMDLERER
+44 
-55 GITIKSQA
+55 I
-63 VRIIYQAKDGE
+63 
-74 EYIFNLIDTP
+74 
-84 GHVDFNY
+84 
-91 EVSRSLAACD
+91 
-101 GAILVVDA
+101 VVM
-109 AQGVEAQTL
+109 
-118 ANVYLA
+118 A
-124 LDHDLDVLPVINKID
+124 LLDVLLVANLMYFRTYYSAIPASSYLEAGNLADFKASVTDSLRWADIV
-139 LPSARPE
+139 LPLITIATAVMAFRYKTTKRQPLTAVLKWWAAPLAGFALLLTGVNLCKGGFHKSLRSVRQSAYLCS
-146 EVAQEIEDVI
+146 A
-156 GIEAMDAPRI
+156 DAP
-166 SAKTGLNIEEVLEQ
+166 
-180 IVTKI
+180 
-185 PAPAGDPKAPLKAL
+185 
-199 IFDALYDSYKGVIVF
+199 IFSVFGCIWYD
-214 CRIKEGTVKVG
+214 
-225 TKIKMMATGAEDL
+225 
-238 VTEVG
+238 
-243 YFGAG
+243 
-248 QFIPCDELSAG
+248 
-259 MVGYITASIKN
+259 
-270 VKDTRVGDTIT
+270 IT
-281 DAAEPITPEKQAEI
+281 DAAEPITPEKQVEI

-400 KAMRW
+400 KAMRG

-460 KQCREKIERGEVW
+460 QQCREKIERGEVW

-495 NHLRTITFPA
+495 DHLRTITFPA

-627 AVGSVMNVEGTG
+627 AVGPVMNVEGTG

>member
-1 MSIDQSK
+1 MRQQLWDKTAIIFAVGIFLTFVAFDVIWCMDTTFASFSFFETYATK
-8 IRNFCIIAHIDHG
+8 IIA
-21 KSTLADRIIEKTG
+21 TLALVG
-34 TLTSREMQAQ
+34 VYVLTRSRWAQ
-44 VLDNMDLERER
+44 
-55 GITIKSQA
+55 I
-63 VRIIYQAKDGE
+63 
-74 EYIFNLIDTP
+74 
-84 GHVDFNY
+84 
-91 EVSRSLAACD
+91 
-101 GAILVVDA
+101 VVM
-109 AQGVEAQTL
+109 
-118 ANVYLA
+118 A
-124 LDHDLDVLPVINKID
+124 LLDVLMVANLMYFRTYYSAIPASSYLEAGNLADFKASVTDSLRWADIV
-139 LPSARPE
+139 LPLITIATAVMAFRSKTTKRQPLTAVLKWWAAPLAGFALLLTGVNLCKGGFHKSLRSVRQSAYLCS
-146 EVAQEIEDVI
+146 A
-156 GIEAMDAPRI
+156 DAP
-166 SAKTGLNIEEVLEQ
+166 
-180 IVTKI
+180 
-185 PAPAGDPKAPLKAL
+185 
-199 IFDALYDSYKGVIVF
+199 IFSVFGCIWYD
-214 CRIKEGTVKVG
+214 
-225 TKIKMMATGAEDL
+225 
-238 VTEVG
+238 
-243 YFGAG
+243 
-248 QFIPCDELSAG
+248 
-259 MVGYITASIKN
+259 
-270 VKDTRVGDTIT
+270 IT
-281 DAAEPITPEKQAEI
+281 DAAEPITPEKQVEI
-295 ERWLASQPK
+295 ERWLVSQPK

-328 WVLEKKV
+328 WVLEKEV

-400 KAMRW
+400 KAMRG

-460 KQCREKIERGEVW
+460 QQCREKIERGEVW

-495 NHLRTITFPA
+495 DHLRTITFPA

-586 RYDKFMGQIDI
+586 HYDKFMGQIDI

>member
-1 MSIDQSK
+1 MRQQLWDKTAIIFAVGIFLTFVAFDVIWCMDTTFASFSFFETYATK
-8 IRNFCIIAHIDHG
+8 IIA
-21 KSTLADRIIEKTG
+21 TLALAG
-34 TLTSREMQAQ
+34 VYALTRCRWAQ
-44 VLDNMDLERER
+44 
-55 GITIKSQA
+55 I
-63 VRIIYQAKDGE
+63 
-74 EYIFNLIDTP
+74 
-84 GHVDFNY
+84 
-91 EVSRSLAACD
+91 
-101 GAILVVDA
+101 VVM
-109 AQGVEAQTL
+109 
-118 ANVYLA
+118 A
-124 LDHDLDVLPVINKID
+124 LLDVLLVANLMYFRTYYSAIPASSYLEAGNLADFKASVTDSLRWADII
-139 LPSARPE
+139 LPLITIATAVMAFRYKTTKRQPLTAVLKWWATPLAGFALLLTGVNLCKGGFHKSLRSVRQSAYLCS
-146 EVAQEIEDVI
+146 A
-156 GIEAMDAPRI
+156 DAP
-166 SAKTGLNIEEVLEQ
+166 
-180 IVTKI
+180 
-185 PAPAGDPKAPLKAL
+185 
-199 IFDALYDSYKGVIVF
+199 IFSVFGCIWYD
-214 CRIKEGTVKVG
+214 
-225 TKIKMMATGAEDL
+225 
-238 VTEVG
+238 
-243 YFGAG
+243 
-248 QFIPCDELSAG
+248 
-259 MVGYITASIKN
+259 
-270 VKDTRVGDTIT
+270 IT
-281 DAAEPITPEKQAEI
+281 DAAEPITPEKQTEI

-400 KAMRW
+400 KAMRG

-460 KQCREKIERGEVW
+460 QQCREKIERGEVW

-495 NHLRTITFPA
+495 DHLRTITFPA

>member
-1 MSIDQSK
+1 MRQQLWDKTSIVFAVGIFLTFVAFDVIWCMDTTFASFSFFETYATK
-8 IRNFCIIAHIDHG
+8 IIA
-21 KSTLADRIIEKTG
+21 TLALAG
-34 TLTSREMQAQ
+34 VYALTRCRWAQ
-44 VLDNMDLERER
+44 
-55 GITIKSQA
+55 I
-63 VRIIYQAKDGE
+63 
-74 EYIFNLIDTP
+74 
-84 GHVDFNY
+84 
-91 EVSRSLAACD
+91 
-101 GAILVVDA
+101 VVM
-109 AQGVEAQTL
+109 
-118 ANVYLA
+118 A
-124 LDHDLDVLPVINKID
+124 LLDVLLVAN
-139 LPSARPE
+139 LMYFRTYYSAIP
-146 EVAQEIEDVI
+146 ASSYL
-156 GIEAMDAPRI
+156 EAGNLADFKASVTDSLRWADIVLLLISIATAVMAFRYKTTKRQPLTAVLKWWAAPLAGFALLLTGVNLCKGGFHKSLRSVRQSAYLCSADAP
-166 SAKTGLNIEEVLEQ
+166 
-180 IVTKI
+180 
-185 PAPAGDPKAPLKAL
+185 
-199 IFDALYDSYKGVIVF
+199 IFSVFGCIWYD
-214 CRIKEGTVKVG
+214 
-225 TKIKMMATGAEDL
+225 
-238 VTEVG
+238 
-243 YFGAG
+243 
-248 QFIPCDELSAG
+248 
-259 MVGYITASIKN
+259 
-270 VKDTRVGDTIT
+270 IT

-295 ERWLASQPK
+295 EQWLASQPK

-341 PCLNRLLK
+341 PYLNRLLK

-400 KAMRW
+400 KAMRG

-448 GTHKRIGDASFF
+448 GTHKRIDDASFF
-460 KQCREKIERGEVW
+460 QQCREKIERGEVW

-495 NHLRTITFPA
+495 DHLRTITFPA

-557 ELVGNPACRGLVSD
+557 ELVGNPACHGLVSD

>member
-1 MSIDQSK
+1 MRQQLWDKTAIIFAVGIFLTFVAFDVIWCMDTTFASFSFFETYATK
-8 IRNFCIIAHIDHG
+8 IIA
-21 KSTLADRIIEKTG
+21 TLALAG
-34 TLTSREMQAQ
+34 VYALTRCRWAQ
-44 VLDNMDLERER
+44 
-55 GITIKSQA
+55 I
-63 VRIIYQAKDGE
+63 
-74 EYIFNLIDTP
+74 
-84 GHVDFNY
+84 
-91 EVSRSLAACD
+91 
-101 GAILVVDA
+101 VVM
-109 AQGVEAQTL
+109 
-118 ANVYLA
+118 A
-124 LDHDLDVLPVINKID
+124 LLDVLLVANLMYFRTYYSAIPASSYLEAGNLADFKASVTDSLRWADIV
-139 LPSARPE
+139 LPLITIATAVMAFRYKTAKRQPLTAVLKWWAAPLAGFALLLTGVNLCKGGFHKSLRSVRQSAYLCS
-146 EVAQEIEDVI
+146 A
-156 GIEAMDAPRI
+156 DAP
-166 SAKTGLNIEEVLEQ
+166 
-180 IVTKI
+180 
-185 PAPAGDPKAPLKAL
+185 
-199 IFDALYDSYKGVIVF
+199 IFSVFGCIWYD
-214 CRIKEGTVKVG
+214 
-225 TKIKMMATGAEDL
+225 
-238 VTEVG
+238 
-243 YFGAG
+243 
-248 QFIPCDELSAG
+248 
-259 MVGYITASIKN
+259 
-270 VKDTRVGDTIT
+270 IT

-304 HQPADSVTE
+304 HQPTDSVTE

-349 EKSTLYAPNVL
+349 DKSTLYAPNVL

-400 KAMRW
+400 KAMRG

-460 KQCREKIERGEVW
+460 QQCREKIERGEVW

-495 NHLRTITFPA
+495 DHLRTITFPA

>member
-1 MSIDQSK
+1 MRQQLWDKTAIIFAVGIFLTFVAFDVIWCMDTTFASFSFFETYATK
-8 IRNFCIIAHIDHG
+8 IIA
-21 KSTLADRIIEKTG
+21 TLALVG
-34 TLTSREMQAQ
+34 VYVLTRCRWAQ
-44 VLDNMDLERER
+44 
-55 GITIKSQA
+55 I
-63 VRIIYQAKDGE
+63 
-74 EYIFNLIDTP
+74 
-84 GHVDFNY
+84 
-91 EVSRSLAACD
+91 
-101 GAILVVDA
+101 VVM
-109 AQGVEAQTL
+109 
-118 ANVYLA
+118 A
-124 LDHDLDVLPVINKID
+124 LLDVLLVANLMYFRTYYSAIPASSYLEAGNLADFKASVTDSLRWADIV
-139 LPSARPE
+139 LPLISIATAVMAFRYKTTKRQPLTAVLKWWAAPLAGFALLLTGVNLCKGGFHKSLRSVRQSAYLCS
-146 EVAQEIEDVI
+146 A
-156 GIEAMDAPRI
+156 DAP
-166 SAKTGLNIEEVLEQ
+166 
-180 IVTKI
+180 
-185 PAPAGDPKAPLKAL
+185 
-199 IFDALYDSYKGVIVF
+199 IFSVFGCIWYD
-214 CRIKEGTVKVG
+214 
-225 TKIKMMATGAEDL
+225 
-238 VTEVG
+238 
-243 YFGAG
+243 
-248 QFIPCDELSAG
+248 
-259 MVGYITASIKN
+259 
-270 VKDTRVGDTIT
+270 IT
-281 DAAEPITPEKQAEI
+281 DAAEPITSEKQAEI

-400 KAMRW
+400 KAMRG

-460 KQCREKIERGEVW
+460 QQCREKIERGEVW

-495 NHLRTITFPA
+495 DHLRTITFPA

-557 ELVGNPACRGLVSD
+557 ELVGNPACRRLVSD

>member
-1 MSIDQSK
+1 MRQQLWDKTAIIFAVGIFLTFVAFDVIWCMDTTFASFSFFETYATK
-8 IRNFCIIAHIDHG
+8 IIA
-21 KSTLADRIIEKTG
+21 TLALVG
-34 TLTSREMQAQ
+34 VYALTRCRWAQ
-44 VLDNMDLERER
+44 
-55 GITIKSQA
+55 I
-63 VRIIYQAKDGE
+63 
-74 EYIFNLIDTP
+74 
-84 GHVDFNY
+84 
-91 EVSRSLAACD
+91 
-101 GAILVVDA
+101 VVM
-109 AQGVEAQTL
+109 
-118 ANVYLA
+118 A
-124 LDHDLDVLPVINKID
+124 LLDVLLVANLMYFRTYYSAIPASSYLEAGNLADFKASVTDSLRWADIV
-139 LPSARPE
+139 LPLITIATAVMAFRYKTTKRQPLTAVLKWWAAPLAGFALLLTGVNLCKGGFHKSLRSVRQSAYLCS
-146 EVAQEIEDVI
+146 A
-156 GIEAMDAPRI
+156 DAP
-166 SAKTGLNIEEVLEQ
+166 
-180 IVTKI
+180 
-185 PAPAGDPKAPLKAL
+185 
-199 IFDALYDSYKGVIVF
+199 IFSVFGCIWYD
-214 CRIKEGTVKVG
+214 
-225 TKIKMMATGAEDL
+225 
-238 VTEVG
+238 
-243 YFGAG
+243 
-248 QFIPCDELSAG
+248 
-259 MVGYITASIKN
+259 
-270 VKDTRVGDTIT
+270 IT

-400 KAMRW
+400 KAMRG

-460 KQCREKIERGEVW
+460 QQCREKIERGEVW

-622 RKQGV
+622 HKQGV

>member
-1 MSIDQSK
+1 MRQQLWDKTAIIFAVGIFLTFVAFDVIWCMDTTFASFSFFETYATK
-8 IRNFCIIAHIDHG
+8 IIA
-21 KSTLADRIIEKTG
+21 TLALAG
-34 TLTSREMQAQ
+34 VYALTRCRWAQ
-44 VLDNMDLERER
+44 
-55 GITIKSQA
+55 I
-63 VRIIYQAKDGE
+63 
-74 EYIFNLIDTP
+74 
-84 GHVDFNY
+84 
-91 EVSRSLAACD
+91 
-101 GAILVVDA
+101 VVM
-109 AQGVEAQTL
+109 
-118 ANVYLA
+118 A
-124 LDHDLDVLPVINKID
+124 LLDVLLVANLMYFRTYYSAIPASSYLEAGNLADFKASVTDSLRWADIV
-139 LPSARPE
+139 LPLITIATAVMAFRYKTTKRQPLTAVLKWWAAPLAGFALLLTGVNLCKGGFHKSLRSVRQSAYLCS
-146 EVAQEIEDVI
+146 A
-156 GIEAMDAPRI
+156 DAP
-166 SAKTGLNIEEVLEQ
+166 
-180 IVTKI
+180 
-185 PAPAGDPKAPLKAL
+185 
-199 IFDALYDSYKGVIVF
+199 IFSVFGCIWYD
-214 CRIKEGTVKVG
+214 
-225 TKIKMMATGAEDL
+225 
-238 VTEVG
+238 
-243 YFGAG
+243 
-248 QFIPCDELSAG
+248 
-259 MVGYITASIKN
+259 
-270 VKDTRVGDTIT
+270 IT

-304 HQPADSVTE
+304 HQPADSITE

-400 KAMRW
+400 KAMRG

-460 KQCREKIERGEVW
+460 QQCREKIERGEVW

-495 NHLRTITFPA
+495 DHLRTITFPA

-662 LKRLD
+662 LKRLN

>member
-1 MSIDQSK
+1 MRQQLWDKTAIIFAVGIFLTFVAFDVIWCMDTTFASFSFFETYATK
-8 IRNFCIIAHIDHG
+8 IIA
-21 KSTLADRIIEKTG
+21 TLALAG
-34 TLTSREMQAQ
+34 GYALTRCRWAQ
-44 VLDNMDLERER
+44 
-55 GITIKSQA
+55 I
-63 VRIIYQAKDGE
+63 
-74 EYIFNLIDTP
+74 
-84 GHVDFNY
+84 
-91 EVSRSLAACD
+91 
-101 GAILVVDA
+101 VVM
-109 AQGVEAQTL
+109 
-118 ANVYLA
+118 A
-124 LDHDLDVLPVINKID
+124 LLDVLLVANLMYFRTYYSAIPASSYLEAGNLADFKASVTDSLRWADIV
-139 LPSARPE
+139 LPLITIATAVMAFRYKTTKRQPLTAVLKWWAAPLAGFALLLTGVNLCKGGFHKSLRSVRQSAYLCS
-146 EVAQEIEDVI
+146 A
-156 GIEAMDAPRI
+156 DAP
-166 SAKTGLNIEEVLEQ
+166 
-180 IVTKI
+180 
-185 PAPAGDPKAPLKAL
+185 
-199 IFDALYDSYKGVIVF
+199 IFSVFGCIWYD
-214 CRIKEGTVKVG
+214 
-225 TKIKMMATGAEDL
+225 
-238 VTEVG
+238 
-243 YFGAG
+243 
-248 QFIPCDELSAG
+248 
-259 MVGYITASIKN
+259 
-270 VKDTRVGDTIT
+270 IT

-304 HQPADSVTE
+304 HQPTDSVTE

-400 KAMRW
+400 KAMRG

-460 KQCREKIERGEVW
+460 QQCREKIERGEVW

-495 NHLRTITFPA
+495 DHLRTITFPA